1 MAEKASY
8 SVVGICGSLRKA
20 SFNAATLRFAQSVAP
35 ANLKLAVFDRIGE
48 FPLYN
53 GDDEKARG
61 LPAPVVQLAD
71 AIKAADGVLI
81 VTPEYNFSVPGVLKN
96 AIDWL
101 SRPQPQ
107 PFVGKPVCVMGAAM
121 GPLGTGRAQYD
132 LRRMLV
138 FLDAVVMNKPE
149 IFISL
154 AHTKFNDKGELT
166 DETAKGLIKQ
176 SLENFVGW
184 MRKHG

>member
-1 MAEKASY
+1 MADKSSY
-8 SVVGICGSLRKA
+8 SVVAFSGSLRKA
-20 SFNAATLRFAQSVAP
+20 SFNAATLRAAQAAAP
-35 ANLKLAVFDRIGE
+35 PSLTFTTFDRIGE
-48 FPLYN
+48 FPLFN
-53 GDDEKARG
+53 QDDEKATG
-61 LPAPVVQLAD
+61 IPPVVTALSD

-107 PFVGKPVCVMGAAM
+107 PFMGKPVCIMGAAM

-132 LRRMLV
+132 LRRMMM

-176 SLENFVGW
+176 SMDNFVNW